1 MFRVTMHFAGKPV
14 RDFTFEKS
22 LVTIGRDTTCDIVVD
37 NIGASRRHAMI
48 EQTQEGYVLADL
60 KSNNGTYVDGE
71 RILHHRLSDADEFLI
86 GKYSFRFEEV
96 GSKKAEATEPVFPE
110 AQEAP
115 EEQTIH
121 LDRRETDKLRE
132 RSARRTGAQVVQ
144 VAPEKHRRTVE
155 LEDPYYVIG
164 RDAAAAIRLGGMFVP
179 RHAGVIVRTDQGYHV
194 VATSRTLKVNGRRVS
209 AASLADG
216 DLLECGGARLRFF
229 QA

>member
-48 EQTQEGYVLADL
+48 EQTQDGYVLADL
-60 KSNNGTYVDGE
+60 KSNNGTFVDGE

-86 GKYSFRFEEV
+86 GKYAFRFEEV
-96 GSKKAEATEPVFPE
+96 GAKKADATEPVFPE
-110 AQEAP
+110 GPP

-121 LDRRETDKLRE
+121 LSPRETEKVRE
-132 RSARRTGAQVVQ
+132 RSARRAGAQVVQ

-155 LEDPYYVIG
+155 LSDPYYVIG
-164 RDAAAAIRLGGMFVP
+164 RDSAASIRLGGMFVP
-179 RHAGVIVRTDQGYHV
+179 RHAGVIVRTEQGFHV
-194 VATSRTLKVNGRRVS
+194 VATSRALKVNGRRVS